1 MSNEIVKKNNLFSFF
16 KDFII
21 KFKQSSYDVKIS
33 YFIMGFSHL
42 VKKQFL
48 SGIFYLGT
56 QIAFI
61 YYMITNG
68 VYNLI
73 NFTTL
78 GTKSQEWVYSEERQ
92 INILVPGD
100 NSMLILIMGVMAI
113 VIIMIFTYIYFT
125 SVFSALSNQQLL
137 VEGKSLPTFKE
148 KINILLNEKFHITLL
163 TLPVLAIVIF
173 TVLPLIF
180 MILIA
185 FTNFDSTHQPPGNLF
200 TWVGL
205 ENFNNMLFAN
215 KRLVNTFI
223 PILQWTLV
231 WAISATSTCYIFG
244 IMLAMMINKKG
255 VKFKKLWRT
264 IFVITIAM
272 PQFISLLV
280 MRNLLNDFGPV
291 NQILL
296 DLNLISS
303 RIPFL
308 TDPTMARISVIV
320 VNIWVGVPYTM
331 LITTGILMNIP
342 QEQYESATIEGANV
356 FQMFF
361 KITLPYLFFVMA
373 PHLITSFIGN
383 INNFSVIFLLTE
395 GNPVS
400 TDYFQAGKTDLLVT
414 WLYRLTSVQGDY
426 NLASTIGILVFII
439 SVVLSLSLFRL
450 TPSYKNE
457 EDYA

>member
-1 MSNEIVKKNNLFSFF
+1 MANDI
-16 KDFII
+16 
-21 KFKQSSYDVKIS
+21 KIS

-42 VKKQFL
+42 LKKQFL
-48 SGIFYLGT
+48 SGIFYLT
-56 QIAFI
+56 TEIAFI
-61 YYMITNG
+61 YYMVTNG
-68 VYNLI
+68 ISNLI
-73 NFTTL
+73 NFATL
-78 GTKSQEWVYSEERQ
+78 GTKTQGWLFDEERQ
-92 INILVPGD
+92 INVLIAGD
-100 NSMLILIMGVMAI
+100 NSMLILINSVITI
-113 VIIMIFTYIYFT
+113 VIIMIFIYIYCNCLK
-125 SVFSALSNQQLL
+125 SASKNHKLL
-137 VEGKSLPTFKE
+137 KEGKKLLTFRQKSNVL
-148 KINILLNEKFHITLL
+148 INEKFHVSLL

-173 TVLPLIF
+173 TILPLIF

-205 ENFNNMLFAN
+205 QNFKNILISNP
-215 KRLVNTFI
+215 KLVKTFM
-223 PILQWTLV
+223 PILQWTLI
-231 WAISATSTCYIFG
+231 WAISATLTCYIFG
-244 IMLAMMINKKG
+244 ILLAMMINKKG
-255 VKFKKLWRT
+255 VKFKKMWRT

-280 MRNLLNDFGPV
+280 MRNMLNDFGPI
-291 NQILL
+291 NEILL
-296 DLNLISS
+296 DLNLIKT

-308 TDPTMARISVIV
+308 TNPTLARISVIV

-342 QEQYESATIEGANV
+342 QDQYESASIEGANV

-361 KITLPYLFFVMA
+361 KITLPYIFFVMA

-426 NLASTIGILVFII
+426 SLASTIGILVFII
-439 SVVLSLSLFRL
+439 SIVLSLSLFRL
-450 TPSYKNE
+450 TPSYKKE
-457 EDYA
+457 EDYS